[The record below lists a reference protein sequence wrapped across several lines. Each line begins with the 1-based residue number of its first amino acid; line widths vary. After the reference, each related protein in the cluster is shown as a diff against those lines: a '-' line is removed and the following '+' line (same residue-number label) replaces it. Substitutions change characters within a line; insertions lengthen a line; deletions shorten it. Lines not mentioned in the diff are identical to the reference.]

1 MLAVMVLFSATIIYL
16 VESQD
21 NVPTLQHSLWLAI
34 VTVTTVGYGDFYP
47 ESSWGYLVVSLLTFI
62 SVLFLAMPVGIIG
75 HEFTQS
81 LIQFSGKA
89 VCVSAF
95 PQLYKVDLVSPTA
108 VSSSDCF
115 AQRPC
120 EYLVIP
126 LQDGRLAA
134 LAKNADPCTKPQAQ
148 KPLFIANLASL
159 EPLSCGRLVKL
170 WPLFLGP

>member
-1 MLAVMVLFSATIIYL
+1 MVLFSATIIYL

-81 LIQFSGKA
+81 WLSRRKVLLQGRVRRCLSKWGYTAADLQMLFDYADADGDGNLALIEFIELIRQMRIG
-89 VCVSAF
+89 VSAE
-95 PQLYKVDLVSPTA
+95 Q
-108 VSSSDCF
+108 
-115 AQRPC
+115 
-120 EYLVIP
+120 
-126 LQDGRLAA
+126 AA
-134 LAKNADPCTKPQAQ
+134 E
-148 KPLFIANLASL
+148 LFTM
-159 EPLSCGRLVKL
+159 
-170 WPLFLGP
+170 FLLGS